1 MYKSDRGTLQNG
13 FRFLALSA
21 CTDLSL
27 SGVAL
32 HEVVGLELLLL
43 VGDDARH
50 LEHEPRLR
58 GVLLQ
63 PGRRGAEG
71 QACGKTAFINGLL
84 IFFSLFIQEG
94 KNFNEVLVPYLYEM
108 FCYVYKIQVITKK
121 KYSKS
126 LP

>member
-1 MYKSDRGTLQNG
+1 MYKSDMGTLQNG
-13 FRFLALSA
+13 CVMLGGLALSA

-71 QACGKTAFINGLL
+71 QTCVRQGKIHL
-84 IFFSLFIQEG
+84 
-94 KNFNEVLVPYLYEM
+94 
-108 FCYVYKIQVITKK
+108 
-121 KYSKS
+121 
-126 LP
+126 

>member
-1 MYKSDRGTLQNG
+1 MGTLQSG
-13 FRFLALSA
+13 FGGLGLSA

-63 PGRRGAEG
+63 PGRRRAEG
-71 QACGKTAFINGLL
+71 QACVSQEKINL
-84 IFFSLFIQEG
+84 
-94 KNFNEVLVPYLYEM
+94 
-108 FCYVYKIQVITKK
+108 
-121 KYSKS
+121 
-126 LP
+126 